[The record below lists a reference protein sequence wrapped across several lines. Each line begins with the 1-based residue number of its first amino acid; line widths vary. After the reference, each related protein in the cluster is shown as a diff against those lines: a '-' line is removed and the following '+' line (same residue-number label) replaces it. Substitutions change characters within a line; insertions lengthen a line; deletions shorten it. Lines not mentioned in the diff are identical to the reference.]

1 MWCCVALLTLLAA
14 TSGGASQLAEDEQ
27 LVYPE
32 EQALYPLDVQITS
45 SSQQLTVQEGD
56 NVRLPCQWEGTV
68 SDVVVL
74 WKKLPSMILFTDVI
88 KMSVDNRIKLGNNN
102 ELLIE
107 GVKAEDNGTYVCA
120 LTLYPDPLELHHTVT
135 VQRPAKLHPM
145 DRDHFQVPEGDS
157 FELVCQ
163 ADGVPR
169 PTVSWS
175 KLGDDLVF
183 LQEDSSRGVAFTIDR
198 VEPHDT
204 GTYTCTAQN
213 GIGPPDVLTTRLEVV
228 HAPHISVEQAVVRTA
243 RGLTAELACKVF
255 ANPRA
260 ETTWQKN
267 GLDLPVSSRYETTV
281 SRRFF
286 SLKIRDVRDEDLGN
300 YTCKAKNKHGR
311 SEHHLTLTGLPG
323 SPELRLSK
331 PERTA
336 AGSLSSRL
344 SWELMSF
351 SALEETV
358 VTLVQLDPAGPE
370 PREVRLPGVSSR
382 SVAKSGQHQLTPL
395 QENTTYQVQ
404 VEARNQYGW
413 TPPTSLFFSISAGE
427 LILTQEPPRP
437 AESTSGASTVG
448 RLKLVPIML
457 IVSLSCFF

>member
-175 KLGDDLVF
+175 KLRVEDTEGPYFDNGDFLATTSLPEGDDLVF

-228 HAPHISVEQAVVRTA
+228 RVEVPVLPCVPRR
-243 RGLTAELACKVF
+243 RGPCPAL
-255 ANPRA
+255 RA
-260 ETTWQKN
+260 
-267 GLDLPVSSRYETTV
+267 
-281 SRRFF
+281 
-286 SLKIRDVRDEDLGN
+286 
-300 YTCKAKNKHGR
+300 
-311 SEHHLTLTGLPG
+311 
-323 SPELRLSK
+323 
-331 PERTA
+331 
-336 AGSLSSRL
+336 
-344 SWELMSF
+344 
-351 SALEETV
+351 
-358 VTLVQLDPAGPE
+358 
-370 PREVRLPGVSSR
+370 
-382 SVAKSGQHQLTPL
+382 
-395 QENTTYQVQ
+395 
-404 VEARNQYGW
+404 
-413 TPPTSLFFSISAGE
+413 
-427 LILTQEPPRP
+427 
-437 AESTSGASTVG
+437 
-448 RLKLVPIML
+448 
-457 IVSLSCFF
+457 